1 MQVQILRQVRQ
12 EIIPEEFGHH
22 FQSKYVNYLC
32 KDLLFRATWDKFPLA
47 SFIATMFGNFDNSK
61 HISGERLT
69 PVLLGTLYNI
79 IGKFV
84 LSETAV

>member
-1 MQVQILRQVRQ
+1 
-12 EIIPEEFGHH
+12 
-22 FQSKYVNYLC
+22 
-32 KDLLFRATWDKFPLA
+32 
-47 SFIATMFGNFDNSK
+47 MFGNFDNSK